1 MPPIQRAGQD
11 AWLLDQLGNRFQL
24 LVFADS
30 AGAVDAATLAQF
42 KSLAGDAIAV
52 EPVVVT
58 PSGGQIDGVTVLAD
72 AQAWSARRYDAKPG
86 TAYLVRPD
94 QHVAARWRA
103 FDPPRVRAAVARA
116 TCNA

>member
-1 MPPIQRAGQD
+1 MLPHHVCHQAQG
-11 AWLLDQLGNRFQL
+11 
-24 LVFADS
+24 LV
-30 AGAVDAATLAQF
+30 
-42 KSLAGDAIAV
+42 
-52 EPVVVT
+52 
-58 PSGGQIDGVTVLAD
+58 
-72 AQAWSARRYDAKPG
+72 ARRYDAKPG